1 MSRIIATI
9 VVILSS
15 FALNFTSAIPF
26 ASCYFPAPSLLL
38 VSIASSLPYATA
50 AKTSNDRKTSKK
62 KTHYEVLQV
71 PQDASL
77 QDIKKAYRKLA
88 VQHHPDRNP
97 GHEEEATVRFRE
109 VSEAYEILS
118 DEKSRKQYDNMLKYG
133 GFDTAGSDGS
143 GVKFNWSTGGGGSRG
158 GSEFKHRD
166 PFAQFNDV
174 FRNDPFFAEARKS
187 MDDLFDKH
195 FSSFGSEANKERAGE
210 TVGGGIW
217 GTLKKFMPDIN
228 IQTTVTTGG
237 RASTTTRSYSNRGSG
252 SGGGSTYTSRSTRTT
267 IENGQRVT
275 IQSLE
280 KDGNRIEEKYIGDK
294 LIERKINGLKQD
306 IGRIGQGEF

>member
-1 MSRIIATI
+1 MSRIITTI
-9 VVILSS
+9 VVVLSS

-26 ASCYFPAPSLLL
+26 ASCYLSVPSLLL
-38 VSIASSLPYATA
+38 VSIASSLPCATA
-50 AKTSNDRKTSKK
+50 AKRSTDRKTP

-228 IQTTVTTGG
+228 VQTTVTTGG